1 MTSVCIVGHDTCIN
15 ILIFRVNTAETV
27 FAAWRIKASSVT
39 ADLDHAVSQ
48 PTEETNDRRKLCY
61 KFRLGQLQQY
71 KEF

>member
-1 MTSVCIVGHDTCIN
+1 M
-15 ILIFRVNTAETV
+15 
-27 FAAWRIKASSVT
+27 FAAWRIKASVT

-48 PTEETNDRRKLCY
+48 LTEEPNDRRKLCY